1 MSLINNLRKLAK
13 DLRNAEATP
22 EQIIDILDRIK
33 ARSQEMGI
41 EMKQAEEGGEHLKRL
56 SLDRK
61 FVRLIKAIQ
70 DFEAALGKPPD
81 IEKLAILLEEDLA
94 EVLS

>member
-41 EMKQAEEGGEHLKRL
+41 EMKQAEEGGE
-56 SLDRK
+56 
-61 FVRLIKAIQ
+61 
-70 DFEAALGKPPD
+70 
-81 IEKLAILLEEDLA
+81 
-94 EVLS
+94 